1 MSFDLCRK
9 TDRGTLTDLSAKN
22 EGLDNNFLGGSETNL
37 KQHQEKYTHFAN
49 DTSVRATFEGK
60 RNVFTVTVPEQ
71 GDLLTGASLVITS
84 LNNVE
89 NMYSD
94 CCWTN
99 NFIKSVEVRSN
110 GQCIQRLEKEK
121 LHVPF
126 TGLNDKSTHQQ
137 REAFRD
143 FTNTDNGPFY
153 LPLNLFFS
161 KKGNGYPLINSQYP
175 LEIRVEMIPIE
186 EAAIHLAGPRK
197 TDEVEQTKIDF
208 ADTYNCVVD
217 FSDGHSG
224 SGDHVH
230 FPPGNHGDGDHDH
243 ELPQIQY
250 FHDTDVHETEDEYN
264 ARKTYLN
271 SWVEQ
276 TTLTLLTTQKIL
288 TEEERASL
296 ASSTREMLIL
306 QRNYQDV
313 ALPKNDSTMR
323 VKLDSNL
330 PLRSLTFLSDRLQNS
345 SIVRYF
351 INGHVRFEHYG
362 KFLKSYHLLQGHD
375 NPTAGFVG
383 GGTLPAGYYI
393 YHFGEP
399 SADGVYGRSNLTQLD
414 APTIEIRDLAADDGT
429 NQLKLTMESYNLLIW
444 KGGKSYLVLHKS
456 R

>member
-71 GDLLTGASLVITS
+71 GDLLTGATLVITS

-89 NMYSD
+89 DMYSD

-126 TGLNDKSTHQQ
+126 TGLNDASTHQQ

-175 LEIRVEMIPIE
+175 LEIRVEMVPIA
-186 EAAIHLAGPRK
+186 EAAIHH
-197 TDEVEQTKIDF
+197 
-208 ADTYNCVVD
+208 N
-217 FSDGHSG
+217 DG
-224 SGDHVH
+224 V
-230 FPPGNHGDGDHDH
+230 NL
-243 ELPQIQY
+243 E
-250 FHDTDVHETEDEYN
+250 
-264 ARKTYLN
+264 
-271 SWVEQ
+271 SWVEE

-288 TEEERASL
+288 TEEERATL
-296 ASSTREMLIL
+296 AGSTREMLIL

-330 PLRSLTFLSDRLQNS
+330 PLRSLTFLSDRIQNS

-383 GGTLPAGYYI
+383 GGTLPSGYYI

-414 APTIEIRDLAADDGT
+414 APTIEIRDLAADDGV